1 MSQADAK
8 NFKEQFEQLKVGL
21 KFGLSG
27 AVFELLKYP
36 EAIRRYIYT
45 TNVSENFH
53 RRLEWLRQH
62 LGGFFFRVK
71 RYWD

>member
-8 NFKEQFEQLKVGL
+8 NFKEQFGQLKVGL

-53 RRLEWLRQH
+53 RRLEWLCQH
-62 LGGFFFRVK
+62 LGGFFQSE
-71 RYWD
+71 